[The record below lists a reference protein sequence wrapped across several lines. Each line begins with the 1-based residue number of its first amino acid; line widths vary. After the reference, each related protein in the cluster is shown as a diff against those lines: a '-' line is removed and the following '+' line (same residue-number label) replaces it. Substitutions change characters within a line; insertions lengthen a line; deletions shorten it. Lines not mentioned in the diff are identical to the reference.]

1 MMACSQKRS
10 TQPSWRTSPQSK
22 IHVPGIVCASKIEQY
37 AAYMDLNGYIFNAC
51 ETFLCVPIGLWG
63 HAGQAYMIGTSYSSL
78 VRIMLLQWGVG
89 GRKAIKNVLAFVR
102 PIAFRFRY
110 SRLTSIIH

>member
-1 MMACSQKRS
+1 MS
-10 TQPSWRTSPQSK
+10 
-22 IHVPGIVCASKIEQY
+22 ASKIEQY
-37 AAYMDLNGYIFNAC
+37 AAYMDLNGYTFNVC

-89 GRKAIKNVLAFVR
+89 GTQDDRIAIKNVLAFVR

-110 SRLTSIIH
+110 SRLASIIHWSYFHKISLAHLIWCN